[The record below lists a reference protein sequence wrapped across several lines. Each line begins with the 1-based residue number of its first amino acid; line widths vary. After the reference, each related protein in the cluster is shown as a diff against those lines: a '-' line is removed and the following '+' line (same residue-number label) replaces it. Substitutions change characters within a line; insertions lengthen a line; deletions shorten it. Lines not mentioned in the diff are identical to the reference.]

1 MQYNALVGVVFF
13 LMVFMLAIQLQLSN
27 LSKKI
32 EEKEEYISKKIEE
45 LLKKKINEALRN
57 K

>member
-32 EEKEEYISKKIEE
+32 EE